1 MTGAGAWLSLAWV
14 RAYTAGADQRA
25 AARRAAEVAADIWE
39 HERDGLAN
47 GRSRIAVDAEIL
59 SRCLRGA
66 PADLSWRFQHRPR
79 GGSGL
84 MHTITR
90 NALVA
95 VTVLL
100 AAWFFVLGFTS
111 NFGEDSLSVWWIL
124 ALIASGAAVL
134 TGLWLMQRSP
144 WTGCALLALGALPL
158 GTITAWAIFPPL
170 LALAAVAL
178 AIARARAQTRH
189 PNQLEA
195 A

>member
-1 MTGAGAWLSLAWV
+1 
-14 RAYTAGADQRA
+14 
-25 AARRAAEVAADIWE
+25 
-39 HERDGLAN
+39 
-47 GRSRIAVDAEIL
+47 
-59 SRCLRGA
+59 
-66 PADLSWRFQHRPR
+66 
-79 GGSGL
+79 